1 MRELIRTSEG
11 TITRAEFRTG
21 AKMLALLSVIV
32 GGLLVSI
39 RWLSHEMEWMTVA
52 VAPFFGVVVVFA
64 VCSLVYFW
72 YCIFAKRIRALE
84 RSAILIKVW
93 LGALFLAIAFSLMDY
108 QNKTLALADT
118 GILAYSGFFALVF
131 AFLCLILFALL
142 LWTGWTGAAAGET
155 LDRTL

>member
-72 YCIFAKRIRALE
+72 YCIFAKRMRALE
-84 RSAILIKVW
+84 RSAIMIRVW

-131 AFLCLILFALL
+131 SFLCLILFALL
-142 LWTGWTGAAAGET
+142 LWTGWTGAATGENV
-155 LDRTL
+155 